1 MNLNVGLSP
10 LTHLL
15 ATTILPFPLWSL
27 TCMLGTT
34 LVLSGERLVEDRFG
48 SVEGGLVRYEVVVKL
63 LAEEVG
69 MCHLDADG
77 VAEGETMVGL
87 TPDEAE
93 VAVVEVESLIP
104 QETHGDESFAV
115 VLVNFGIDTKFVHAA
130 DVGIEFL
137 TEFVRHKLDLLVID
151 AGTFGSGSE
160 LLHLRGV
167 CT

>member
-1 MNLNVGLSP
+1 MNLNAGLSP

-77 VAEGETMVGL
+77 VAQL
-87 TPDEAE
+87 
-93 VAVVEVESLIP
+93 VAVMTAAAHETIVALLFSSLGHP
-104 QETHGDESFAV
+104 SFKT
-115 VLVNFGIDTKFVHAA
+115 GW
-130 DVGIEFL
+130 
-137 TEFVRHKLDLLVID
+137 
-151 AGTFGSGSE
+151 SY
-160 LLHLRGV
+160 
-167 CT
+167 